1 MYICNDLSSFFFSSF
16 GHFWS
21 FVMLFE
27 GIFYYFACRLTD
39 PSPGRDLY
47 QRVQE
52 ANQYEDSEEGEQKC
66 H

>member
-1 MYICNDLSSFFFSSF
+1 MYILQWFMFFLFYFFGSFI
-16 GHFWS
+16 
-21 FVMLFE
+21 MLFE

-52 ANQYEDSEEGEQKC
+52 ANQYEDSEEGEQKF